1 MIILETSFTEH
12 LLFYSI
18 TGGGNAEWIK
28 IKSKKY
34 LDKVAIRIQNY
45 ARSLY
50 SISASNWIYLI
61 QGLSAL
67 LNKLNRCKAAA
78 FSNSY

>member
-28 IKSKKY
+28 MKTKKY
-34 LDKVAIRIQNY
+34 LDKVALKILSY
-45 ARSLY
+45 AISLF
-50 SISASNWIYLI
+50 S
-61 QGLSAL
+61 
-67 LNKLNRCKAAA
+67 KCK
-78 FSNSY
+78 

>member
-34 LDKVAIRIQNY
+34 LDKVALKNLSY
-45 ARSLY
+45 AISLY
-50 SISASNWIYLI
+50 S
-61 QGLSAL
+61 
-67 LNKLNRCKAAA
+67 KCK
-78 FSNSY
+78 

>member
-28 IKSKKY
+28 IKNKKY
-34 LDKVAIRIQNY
+34 LDIVALKDLSY
-45 ARSLY
+45 AISLY
-50 SISASNWIYLI
+50 S
-61 QGLSAL
+61 
-67 LNKLNRCKAAA
+67 KCK
-78 FSNSY
+78 